1 MLSSRSAFSWRAAFV
16 RASFVCAGL
25 LVLAPLSD
33 CDLESAVDPPAANP
47 PAAAKAKPKPQP
59 RARRPRPPLLPS
71 SLTGRITDE
80 KGAPV
85 ADVQLQIFP
94 KDGGR
99 GYLAKSKADGSYAF
113 DRVESAG
120 VYHLQIFSER
130 CVSLSDWRDEN
141 LNIPLDPPNT
151 ATRDFVLKPACRL
164 HLTVVDEEDRPI
176 PRVIIYRPGRQDGPF
191 RVTSKEGQITVGGM
205 PPSSLISR
213 FGLHNKDFAFES
225 VDVKL
230 DDPSTIVERKVTL
243 TAGKSV
249 RGTVVCSDGK
259 PAFGCHIRALPS
271 WWDFGSFPSPEP
283 IQADGSFDLKHIGP
297 GTYKIGVSVPH
308 GGGSSSSRDYLS
320 DIDLFNRKDPVT
332 IKVDFPSLGTMGFIE
347 GRIRFKDGRGPKQGF
362 WINANAPAVGPLT
375 GGHWAQH
382 DDNTFKIGPLPD
394 GRYTLTIES
403 REIESKQF
411 GPFAVGTKNVDL
423 ELTLSGPTLLKGL
436 VTGAGDNQPLKN
448 LRIRLL
454 KTRYL
459 RGPNYESNREWQ
471 PVADAKGAFTV
482 EIPGPGVY
490 VVEAS
495 ADGYA
500 ISKSE
505 PANTDTD
512 LGKELRIQLSTGVS
526 LSGTVVDEAGRP
538 INGATVLA
546 RSQFGKVLPVS
557 SAKLS
562 SGAGVATADGRFRF
576 EHLSP
581 GKETIRALHP
591 DFVFA
596 EVRDLE
602 LREGAPQPPLT
613 ITMKRGGTVRGRVY
627 DQFGRPAAGVP
638 LHFRN
643 SDYHDFEGTNE
654 FAAGVSDDAGD
665 YEVSHLPETLIY
677 ISRGNMWSSL
687 GVVRQA
693 VLAPTGKTIRV
704 DFGGIKK
711 VTGRLVVNGGP
722 LANTKVMLADDFRQG
737 EMMAYAMTDAE
748 GNFAFRGIPPG
759 ERYLYYSVGAQ
770 PREHWVRV
778 KPLRIEA
785 ANDALGTI
793 KVATATL
800 LVHGPEAD
808 PNPNAT
814 ERVSVWLSG
823 QPSSAA
829 PRQNKNDPFVFRDLC
844 LGKYEVSL
852 NRPRK
857 LGTRQPI
864 EITSPGEKSMTI
876 DLPKGRASLQGHVKD
891 LPPEPDRYLHLLS
904 KDNRQ
909 DAYLDLKPDGSF
921 RIDELPAG
929 EYRLTA
935 QANINAAPLAT
946 FSLAEG
952 EKKSI
957 FLASLSSP
965 AQSRIGFLSV
975 KPYALEGLPLPG
987 CDVTLTGP
995 NGEVK
1000 PQSIQSTQITFMTEP
1015 GPYRLTVSY
1024 PGFAP
1029 VTKQVDVR
1037 AVQGALWGKEYDQ
1050 NVMLVRSTEQTKAET
1065 R

>member
-1 MLSSRSAFSWRAAFV
+1 MLSRRVAFSGVA
-16 RASFVCAGL
+16 FVCAGL
-25 LVLAPLSD
+25 IALVPLVD
-33 CDLESAVDPPAANP
+33 CPTCFAADPPAAQP
-47 PAAAKAKPKPQP
+47 PAKTNRPAR
-59 RARRPRPPLLPS
+59 RARPPRLPS
-71 SLTGRITDE
+71 SLVGRITDE

-85 ADVQLQIFP
+85 ADAQLQIFP

-99 GYLAKSKADGSYAF
+99 GYVAKSQADGSYAI

-120 VYHLQIFSER
+120 VYRLQIFSER

-141 LNIPLDPPNT
+141 LNIPLDPPKT
-151 ATRDFVLKPACRL
+151 VTRDFVLKPACRL
-164 HLTVVDEEDRPI
+164 HLTVVDEDDRPI
-176 PRVIIYRPGRQDGPF
+176 PKVTIYRPGRSDGQF
-191 RVTSKEGQITVGGM
+191 RQTNKEGKVTVGGM
-205 PPSSLISR
+205 PPSQLISR
-213 FGLHNKDFAFES
+213 FGFHNNDFAFEFL
-225 VDVKL
+225 DVKL
-230 DDPSTIVERKVTL
+230 DDPKTIVERKVTL

-271 WWDFGSFPSPEP
+271 WWDFGSFPSPEL
-283 IQADGSFDLKHIGP
+283 IQADGSFELKHIGP

-320 DIDLFNRKDPVT
+320 DVDLFSRKDT
-332 IKVDFPSLGTMGFIE
+332 LAIKTDFPSLGTMGFIE
-347 GRIRFKDGRGPKQGF
+347 GRIRFKDGRRPKQGF

-394 GRYTLTIES
+394 GRYTLTIDS
-403 REIESKQF
+403 REIESKQL
-411 GPFAVGTKNVDL
+411 GPFAVGTKNIDL
-423 ELTLSGPTLLKGL
+423 EVTVRGPTLLKGL
-436 VTGAGDNQPLKN
+436 VAGVGDNQPLKN

-459 RGPNYESNREWQ
+459 RGPNYEPNREWQ
-471 PVADAKGAFTV
+471 LVADAKGAFTV

-526 LSGTVVDEAGRP
+526 LSGMVVDETGRP
-538 INGATVLA
+538 INGATLLA

-557 SAKLS
+557 AAKLS

-576 EHLSP
+576 DHLSP

-591 DFVFA
+591 EFVFA

-602 LREGAPQPPLT
+602 LKEGAVQTPLT
-613 ITMKRGGTVRGRVY
+613 ITMKRGGTVRGRVF

-638 LHFRN
+638 LHFRS
-643 SDYHDFEGTNE
+643 SDYHDFEGSNE

-665 YEVSHLPETLIY
+665 YEVAHLPETLIY
-677 ISRGNMWSSL
+677 ISRGNQWSSL
-687 GVVRQA
+687 GVVRLA
-693 VLAPTGKTIRV
+693 VLPAAGKTTRV

-711 VTGRLVVNGGP
+711 VTGRLVVSRTP
-722 LANTKVMLADDFRQG
+722 LANTKVMLSDEYRQG

-759 ERYLYYSVGAQ
+759 ERYLYYSVGVQ

-778 KPLRIEA
+778 KPLRIETS
-785 ANDALGTI
+785 NDPFGTI
-793 KVATATL
+793 EVVTATL

-823 QPSSAA
+823 HPSSAA
-829 PRQNKNDPFVFRDLC
+829 PRQNKNDPFVFRDLP

-852 NRPRK
+852 NQPRK
-857 LGTRQPI
+857 LGTRQTV
-864 EITSPGEKSMTI
+864 EITGPGDKSMSI
-876 DLPKGRASLQGHVKD
+876 DFRKGTASLLGHVKD
-891 LPPEPDRYLHLLS
+891 LPPEPNRYLYLLS

-909 DAYLDLKPDGSF
+909 DAFMDIKPDGSF
-921 RIDELPAG
+921 GIDELPAG
-929 EYRLTA
+929 EYRLTP
-935 QANINAAPLAT
+935 QPNINAAPLAT

-952 EKKSI
+952 QKKSI
-957 FLASLSSP
+957 SLTSLSSP

-987 CDVTLTGP
+987 CEVTLTGP
-995 NGEVK
+995 NRQVK

-1015 GPYRLTVSY
+1015 GPYRLTVRY

-1029 VTKQVDVR
+1029 LTKQVEVR
-1037 AVQGALWGKEYDQ
+1037 AVQGTVWGKEYEQ